1 MDRLQKLGR
10 DLGYEGK
17 DLQDFVAQEN
27 KRERDERAAER
38 KIEKAKIASEAKI
51 AQQREIELAN
61 VKAKEAKIAQQREIE
76 LAKVAAEEA
85 KEKAKIAQQR
95 EIELAKVEAAKI
107 AKENE
112 FELARLTAEEANKLR
127 DIELAK
133 LAAEEARVLRD
144 NDIELAKMTQQEELA
159 RLKSEHEKDKESEL
173 ARLHLEHEKLK
184 MEHEMLKMEQ
194 EVKLTRIDS
203 QERQA
208 KLDSDAKFA
217 GQLELGKLGVEKA
230 AHARSPKLPYFEETK
245 DKMDSYL
252 SRFEKY
258 AVANKWDR
266 SIWAAYLSA
275 LLKGRALEV
284 YDRLSVADANDYEKL
299 KDALLKNFDMTERG
313 FRKKFRNDRP
323 ERSETFIQ
331 FGSRLRSY
339 LDKWINM
346 AKIENTFE
354 AICDFMA
361 RDQFLESCS
370 RELYVH
376 LKTKTFKNL
385 DEMAKEA
392 DLFAEARGGVHTCTN
407 KGKRYNRG
415 AAQNHSKPDM
425 NKGGG
430 KQEIK
435 CGICSKGHLT
445 IKCYKNPNRMQ
456 ASSAEVGNEAK
467 GGDSDA
473 KNEMQ
478 GAQARSDSFQNKGR
492 SNSFGCGR
500 NFPRGRGRGGN
511 PPRGGGHQLNFC
523 KTQIEERSEN
533 GIENIYQSKGDNSIN
548 SMTKDKEGVCY
559 ILKSRLPTARGAANG
574 KEVIAMRDTGCVIRS
589 SLVSK
594 DQSLGKASDV
604 TLINETTQRY
614 PLALIDIDGMFP
626 SVFR

>member
-10 DLGYEGK
+10 ELGYEGK
-17 DLQDFVAQEN
+17 ELQDFVAQEN

-38 KIEKAKIASEAKI
+38 EIEKAKIEAEEAKL

-61 VKAKEAKIAQQREIE
+61 VKAEEAKIAQQREIE
-76 LAKVAAEEA
+76 LVKVASEEA

-144 NDIELAKMTQQEELA
+144 NEIELA
-159 RLKSEHEKDKESEL
+159 
-173 ARLHLEHEKLK
+173 
-184 MEHEMLKMEQ
+184 
-194 EVKLTRIDS
+194 KLTRIDS

-230 AHARSPKLPYFEETK
+230 AHARNPKLPYFEETK

-313 FRKKFRNDRP
+313 VRKKFRNDRP

-376 LKTKTFKNL
+376 LKPKTFKNL

-407 KGKRYNRG
+407 KGQRDNRG
-415 AAQNHSKPDM
+415 AAQNHSKPDV

-435 CGICSKGHLT
+435 CGICGKGHLT

-456 ASSAEVGNEAK
+456 ANSAEVGNEAK

-478 GAQARSDSFQNKGR
+478 GAQARSDNFQNKGR
-492 SNSFGCGR
+492 GNSFGRGR
-500 NFPRGRGRGGN
+500 NFPVDAVGEVTHHVVAG
-511 PPRGGGHQLNFC
+511 
-523 KTQIEERSEN
+523 
-533 GIENIYQSKGDNSIN
+533 
-548 SMTKDKEGVCY
+548 TK
-559 ILKSRLPTARGAANG
+559 
-574 KEVIAMRDTGCVIRS
+574 
-589 SLVSK
+589 
-594 DQSLGKASDV
+594 
-604 TLINETTQRY
+604 
-614 PLALIDIDGMFP
+614 
-626 SVFR
+626 